1 MYSFFSFLNLKKN
14 SLKIPLETQ
23 IFYLFSSLLF
33 FWNYMPYIIFN
44 IQIVYV
50 SFFLSVFIA
59 EIIQN
64 KFKVFWPRNNR
75 SGEFLLDNFARYRN
89 QIPIS
94 EIIFLRNLPSIIP
107 VPISNNREST
117 RESSTISQAVV
128 NFRKEESIPP
138 IRAPY
143 CRVPF
148 EYYNFLP

>member
-1 MYSFFSFLNLKKN
+1 MHFVYFLLFVFKFKKISYVLSFLPFPISLKLHALYYVQIVFQLKLYRTNLKFPDPETTD
-14 SLKIPLETQ
+14 PLPN
-23 IFYLFSSLLF
+23 FY
-33 FWNYMPYIIFN
+33 
-44 IQIVYV
+44 
-50 SFFLSVFIA
+50 
-59 EIIQN
+59 E
-64 KFKVFWPRNNR
+64 R
-75 SGEFLLDNFARYRN
+75 NFARYRN

-94 EIIFLRNLPSIIP
+94 KIIFLRNLPSIIP

-128 NFRKEESIPP
+128 NFRKRSP

>member
-1 MYSFFSFLNLKKN
+1 M
-14 SLKIPLETQ
+14 ETQ

-33 FWNYMPYIIFN
+33 LWNYTPYIIFN

-50 SFFLSVFIA
+50 SFLLSIFIA
-59 EIIQN
+59 EIIQ
-64 KFKVFWPRNNR
+64 KEFKVFWPRNNR